1 MFVFRGDPL
10 ENVENHVDEA
20 ALVVV
25 PSTRCCHNAR
35 NRTECFKI
43 ARPRV
48 QKDNGYM
55 RYWWVNQNQ
64 TYRHEVQGGYLWS
77 PKRNANGARNP
88 FYESMREVA
97 PGDLIFSFMDTRILA
112 VGIAQSYC
120 WESPKPQ
127 EFGNAGQNWENIGW
141 KVKVNFTELGNKVRP
156 KDHIDILRPLL
167 PDRYSPLQPNGNGLQ
182 SVYLTEVPTQL
193 AEVLIGLIGQEVAP
207 IALAAR
213 GVKPV
218 SADDLDFWERKLEQE
233 LVNDSTVRETERLAI
248 IRARNGQGLFK
259 ERVSKI
265 ESRCR
270 ITGVENPVHLV
281 GSHCKPWRDSTNEER
296 LNGEN
301 GLLLTPSIDHLFDR
315 GFIGFEDN
323 GKLIIS
329 PVAHRPSLQ
338 RMGIDTTKVINVGG
352 FTGGQKQFL
361 DFHRSAVLLQSARA

>member
-1 MFVFRGDPL
+1 
-10 ENVENHVDEA
+10 
-20 ALVVV
+20 
-25 PSTRCCHNAR
+25 
-35 NRTECFKI
+35 
-43 ARPRV
+43 
-48 QKDNGYM
+48 M

-64 TYRHEVQGGYLWS
+64 TYRHEVHGGYLWS

-97 PGDLIFSFMDTRILA
+97 PADLIFSFMDTRILA

-120 WESPKPQ
+120 WESPKPL
-127 EFGNAGQNWENIGW
+127 EFVNAGQNWENIGW
-141 KVKVNFTELGNKVRP
+141 KVKVNFTELANKVRP
-156 KDHIDILRPLL
+156 KDHIEILRSLL
-167 PDRYSPLQPNGNGLQ
+167 PERYSPLQPNGNGLQ
-182 SVYLTEVPTQL
+182 SVYLTEVPAPL

-207 IALAAR
+207 IALAAHN
-213 GVKPV
+213 VKPV

-233 LVNDSTVRETERLAI
+233 LVNDSTVIETERLAI

-270 ITGVENPVHLV
+270 LTGVENPVHLV
-281 GSHCKPWRDSTNEER
+281 ASHCKPWRDSTNEER

-315 GFIGFEDN
+315 GFIGFEDS

-338 RMGIDTTKVINVGG
+338 RMGIDTMKVVNVGG

-361 DFHRSAVLLQSARA
+361 DFHRNAVLLQSVRA

>member
-1 MFVFRGDPL
+1 
-10 ENVENHVDEA
+10 
-20 ALVVV
+20 
-25 PSTRCCHNAR
+25 
-35 NRTECFKI
+35 
-43 ARPRV
+43 
-48 QKDNGYM
+48 M

-64 TYRHEVQGGYLWS
+64 TYRHEVHGGYLWS

-97 PGDLIFSFMDTRILA
+97 PADLIFSFMDTRILA

-120 WESPKPQ
+120 WESPKPL
-127 EFGNAGQNWENIGW
+127 EFVNAGQNWENIGW
-141 KVKVNFTELGNKVRP
+141 KVKVNFTELANKVRP
-156 KDHIDILRPLL
+156 KDHIEILRSLL
-167 PDRYSPLQPNGNGLQ
+167 PERYSPLQPNGNGLQ
-182 SVYLTEVPTQL
+182 SVYLTEVPVPL

-207 IALAAR
+207 IALAAHN
-213 GVKPV
+213 VKPV
-218 SADDLDFWERKLEQE
+218 SADDLDFLERKLEEE
-233 LVNDSTVRETERLAI
+233 LFNDSTVRETERLAI

-270 ITGVENPVHLV
+270 LTGVENPVHLV
-281 GSHCKPWRDSTNEER
+281 ASHCKPWRDSTNEER

-315 GFIGFEDN
+315 GFIGFEDR

-338 RMGIDTTKVINVGG
+338 RMGIDTMKVVNVGG

-361 DFHRSAVLLQSARA
+361 EFHRNAVLLQSVRT